1 MNTRSQDNVTVET
14 SGPGPRPVQPSLTRR
29 RVLAATAGLALTARP
44 ALGQSATPT
53 ASGFTFT
60 DDRGQTVTLP
70 ETPQRVVAF
79 SPIAGALWDLGVRPV
94 GVFGPLTGPD
104 GTPDPQVGNLDV
116 EAVTWLGDWDD
127 FDLEQL
133 VALAPDLLVGLELA
147 DVPNTLWYIPEA
159 VYPAVADLVP
169 TVGFNLA
176 GGDSV
181 DDLFDRIEEL
191 AVALG
196 ADLASPEQA
205 QARAGFDA
213 ATADLQVALAARPG
227 LSVLVVSADT
237 ESLYVANPAWFSDL
251 AFFARQGLTI
261 IAPDTEDRWQILS
274 WEEAGRYQ
282 PDLYLIDARGGEIS
296 AEFADIPTWQAQPAV
311 QAGQI
316 GPWYAVHP
324 YGRQAFTS
332 IIQSLT
338 NTITAAD
345 PDLAP

>member
-1 MNTRSQDNVTVET
+1 MTSLTDDT
-14 SGPGPRPVQPSLTRR
+14 SGPDPRQLPASLSRR
-29 RVLAATAGLALTARP
+29 QVLAATAGLSLMARP
-44 ALGQSATPT
+44 VRGQSATPT
-53 ASGFTFT
+53 GSGFSFT

-70 ETPQRVVAF
+70 DIPRRVVAF

-104 GTPDPQVGNLDV
+104 GTPDPQVGNVDV
-116 EAVTWLGDWDD
+116 EAVTWLGDWES

-147 DVPNTLWYIPEA
+147 DVPDTLWYIPAE
-159 VYPAVADLVP
+159 VYPSVTALVP
-169 TVGFNLA
+169 TVGFNPS
-176 GGDSV
+176 GIDSV
-181 DDLFDRIEEL
+181 VDLFDRIEDL

-205 QARAGFDA
+205 QARADFDDA
-213 ATADLQVALAARPG
+213 AADLQAALAAKPD
-227 LSVLVVSADT
+227 LTALVVSADA
-237 ESLYVANPAWFSDL
+237 ESLYVANPDWFSDL
-251 AFFARQGLTI
+251 RFFEQQGLTI
-261 IAPDTEDRWQILS
+261 IAPDTEERWQILS

-282 PDLYLIDARGGEIS
+282 PDLYLIDARSGEIS
-296 AEFADIPTWQAQPAV
+296 AEFDDIPTWQAQPAV

-324 YGRQAFTS
+324 YGRQAFTG

-338 NTITAAD
+338 ADVTNAD
-345 PDLAP
+345 PNLASE